1 VTYIGAFGANWSN
14 ANNWFNGAIPDL
26 SNVAHVIIPAGKKV
40 NFDQSTVELNGA
52 MTSAI
57 EINGQLGLQG
67 VDISNTLSGYGAV
80 VVSGTQPT
88 VIRGSNTYSGGTI
101 IDANATL
108 IAANDNALGLSPYI
122 SSSNGFFAMTDN
134 IVLPSL
140 DVSGPITLM
149 SNINTI
155 GSQYYGVVRDATT
168 GNIIRDTLINISN
181 VSTNSDVTLTYLP
194 GVANDYEFNVNNVG
208 HFHSLTGDIKF
219 TGTLNGDTSYRNF
232 ALTDVSLPVV
242 TISSD
247 AIDGNVTF
255 NNDVGQPLYN
265 PDGTQVSIESY
276 LAQNTNN
283 INRLVVT
290 ASHINI
296 NADIVTLN
304 SQEYTGAII
313 VGDNGKNFNYDL
325 VTGIS
330 NRTLLSED
338 PSITING
345 SINDKVIGTHILN
358 IKAVSLDS
366 QVKPFIGIYGSV
378 GDITPLY
385 GLNVTLGT
393 QDQAT
398 SAVLSNISSDRDLT
412 SYNGVLDLPSNDTGG
427 TFSINTIGD
436 QNYKYGQLGLLSPHE
451 VRVPLFS
458 EKGNINLYSST
469 GAADKAKAISEGYI
483 HEFIPVFISTYD
495 AGTLLKEIENSEL
508 DDKVTSRKNAYVI
521 VGSECVDQ
529 ETGKVKESKECLAQ

>member
-14 ANNWFNGAIPDL
+14 ANNWLNGAIPDL
-26 SNVAHVIIPAGKKV
+26 GNVAHVIIPTGKKV

-52 MTSAI
+52 MTSTI
-57 EINGQLGLQG
+57 EINGQLGIQG
-67 VDISNTLSGYGAV
+67 VDISNTLSGSGAV
-80 VVSGTQPT
+80 VISGTEPT

-101 IDANATL
+101 LGANATL
-108 IAANDNALGLSPYI
+108 VAANNNALGLSPYI
-122 SSSNGFFAMTDN
+122 SSSNSFFAMTDN

-232 ALTDVSLPVV
+232 ALTDISLPAV

-247 AIDGNVTF
+247 ALDGNVTF
-255 NNDVGQPLYN
+255 NNAVGQPLYN
-265 PDGTQVSIESY
+265 PDGTQVSIRSY
-276 LAQNTNN
+276 LAQNANN
-283 INRLVVT
+283 INQLVVT
-290 ASHINI
+290 ASHINL

-304 SQEYTGAII
+304 SQVFNGAIV
-313 VGDNGKNFNYDL
+313 VGDNGQNFNYDL
-325 VTGIS
+325 TTGIS
-330 NRTLLSED
+330 NRVLLSED

-358 IKAVSLDS
+358 IRAVSLDS
-366 QVKPFIGIYGSV
+366 QVSPFVGIYGSV
-378 GDITPLY
+378 GDIVPLY
-385 GLNVTLGT
+385 GINVSLGN
-393 QDQAT
+393 QDPDPGEGLVKVPNF
-398 SAVLSNISSDRDLT
+398 SAIAST
-412 SYNGVLDLPSNDTGG
+412 SYNGKLDLPITTADHIYS
-427 TFSINTIGD
+427 FHTIGD
-436 QNYKYGQLGLLSPHE
+436 QNYSYKELIHPVASTMT
-451 VRVPLFS
+451 S
-458 EKGNINLYSST
+458 EKGNINFSSPT
-469 GAADKAKAISEGYI
+469 GAEDKAKAISGGYI

-495 AGTLLKEIENSEL
+495 AGNLLKEIENSEL
-508 DDKVTSRKNAYVI
+508 DDKFSSRKNAYVI
-521 VGSECVDQ
+521 VGSECVDE
-529 ETGKVKESKECLAQ
+529 ETGKVKESKECSAQ